1 MFFFLLLNLII
12 FVFVLKMVK
21 YLQYAIAEVQLR
33 LHQEYDNYLASG
45 ELDTCIYESVSSEV

>member
-1 MFFFLLLNLII
+1 
-12 FVFVLKMVK
+12 MVK
-21 YLQYAIAEVQLR
+21 FLQYAIAQVQLR